1 MGTMLLKNII
11 LYILSCMVESTC
23 MLPLENGGIIV
34 LAYVEGTLPSGIY
47 PPQMMKH

>member
-1 MGTMLLKNII
+1 
-11 LYILSCMVESTC
+11 

-47 PPQMMKH
+47 PPQMMKHLKKWNACSNKHFSF